1 MTTAVLVVW
10 GTSLALAL
18 ILTLVAVVLLL
29 RVIRTAREI
38 DALTAR
44 TLAAAKII
52 VASTAAISRLE
63 QTKSV
68 GGQILSTAK
77 SIDDAAGSIERTL
90 KSLATAHT
98 PGGREG

>member
-10 GTSLALAL
+10 GVSLALAL

-38 DALTAR
+38 DALASR
-44 TLAAAKII
+44 TLPAAKNI
-52 VASTAAISRLE
+52 AANTAAISRLE
-63 QTKSV
+63 LTKSV

-77 SIDDAAGSIERTL
+77 SIDGAAGSIERTL
-90 KSLATAHT
+90 KTLATALGQ
-98 PGGREG
+98 GGR

>member
-10 GTSLALAL
+10 GVSLALAL

-38 DALTAR
+38 DALASR
-44 TLAAAKII
+44 TLPAAKNI
-52 VASTAAISRLE
+52 AANTAAISRLE
-63 QTKSV
+63 LTKSV

-77 SIDDAAGSIERTL
+77 SIDGAAGSIERTL
-90 KSLATAHT
+90 KTLATALGR
-98 PGGREG
+98 GGR